1 MSIKQRKD
9 NDDGATTSL
18 FTMDLSLAYK
28 PPHSTFKRFI
38 WRWRMWFES
47 TFALSMF
54 EGWEK
59 ILTRTSHLPLEYVVL
74 RI

>member
-1 MSIKQRKD
+1 MATKQN
-9 NDDGATTSL
+9 NDDRGAYLLSPE
-18 FTMDLSLAYK
+18 LSLDYK
-28 PPHSTFKRFI
+28 LPQSDLRYFF

-59 ILTRTSHLPLEYVVL
+59 ILVGASPSPVKDVAL
-74 RI
+74 RF